1 MGQAFLLM
9 EEGFLLVEQVFLL
22 VEQALM
28 ELAYLVELVP
38 LAELTGLVLAEAVF
52 PHRAAL
58 VLLEEV

>member
-38 LAELTGLVLAEAVF
+38 LAELTGVD
-52 PHRAAL
+52 
-58 VLLEEV
+58 